1 MPGVGK
7 ATVSQAD
14 RHDDECRS
22 STQSVRRAVRAFG
35 TDCRGMNFEAMN
47 IGRKPG
53 LIRNPFDP
61 SRLVLN

>member
-14 RHDDECRS
+14 RHDDERHS
-22 STQSVRRAVRAFG
+22 SAQSVRRVVHAFG
-35 TDCRGMNFEAMN
+35 TDCRGMNFAATN

-53 LIRNPFDP
+53 LFWNPFDP